1 MPRSSDQVSDNVEL
15 MRATT
20 DAFNAHDLSACESR
34 ITADFIIHLAE
45 LQEPLRGRETWR
57 RNAEI
62 MHRGFPD
69 VMAHIDDIV
78 AAGDKVALRLTF
90 TGTHSGEFLGHAPT
104 GRTVRYVSHEFY
116 RVEDGLIAEEWI
128 CADMA
133 TLFQQMSAARR
144 P

>member
-1 MPRSSDQVSDNVEL
+1 MSDNIEL
-15 MRATT
+15 MRSTT
-20 DAFNAHDLSACESR
+20 DAFNAHDLSTCESR

-45 LQEPLRGRETWR
+45 LREPLLGRETWR
-57 RNAEI
+57 QNAEI
-62 MHRGFPD
+62 MQRAFPD
-69 VMAHIDDIV
+69 LTAHIDDIV
-78 AAGDKVALRLTF
+78 AAEDRVALRLTI
-90 TGTHSGEFLGHAPT
+90 TGTHTGEFLGHAPT

-116 RVEDGLIAEEWI
+116 RIEDGLIAEEWI